1 MEKIYINFIY
11 FGFTYNKDFV
21 RLLTGQNEFIKK
33 KMQSHTWTTHC
44 QNSHPVKRIWSKQ
57 TPCSRPS
64 IVQLYTLF
72 KTPYPV
78 QWHITL

>member
-33 KMQSHTWTTHC
+33 NAITHVDHTL
-44 QNSHPVKRIWSKQ
+44 PKF
-57 TPCSRPS
+57 TPC
-64 IVQLYTLF
+64 
-72 KTPYPV
+72 
-78 QWHITL
+78 